1 MSNLYEVQDL
11 NISDLV
17 APKWAAVY
25 TLRPEKIQIRSS
37 IQKHGILAPVV
48 VQQDTGVIIDGK
60 TRVETAYELG
70 WRQVPATVVPCSEV
84 EAMILHVRLNR
95 YRGTVVARRLSAIIR
110 RILASGAYSED
121 ELRNT
126 FAMSH
131 DEFDVLADGTILK
144 HRNISEHTYS
154 AAWVPIES
162 ASGHDVR
169 IERPTGLPE
178 QKG

>member
-70 WRQVPATVVPCSEV
+70 WRQVPASP
-84 EAMILHVRLNR
+84 
-95 YRGTVVARRLSAIIR
+95 SAFN
-110 RILASGAYSED
+110 LAASGRARK
-121 ELRNT
+121 RNFPT
-126 FAMSH
+126 F
-131 DEFDVLADGTILK
+131 
-144 HRNISEHTYS
+144 S
-154 AAWVPIES
+154 A
-162 ASGHDVR
+162 R
-169 IERPTGLPE
+169 
-178 QKG
+178 